1 MIKTSSSLERILEE
15 INDLKLYMYEI
26 SHQVD
31 NLAHP
36 LLVEVS
42 QMLDQ
47 KLNQHQQMISQ
58 R

>member
-1 MIKTSSSLERILEE
+1 MIQTSSSLERILEE

-42 QMLDQ
+42 QLLDQ